1 MTDPAKQQKLKIN
14 ELLTQ
19 LRSGEEN
26 KISKAL
32 KSLQVHGEA
41 NVIHPILEIW
51 TNGVNEKNEKEI
63 IEFLSSLKD
72 SYAAAPIMEAVN
84 SNKYKAIRQ
93 PLLNTIW
100 NTKVDFSEYLSD
112 FVKIATKGDFMD
124 ALECLTI
131 IENLEGPFLE
141 EDLLESQV
149 YLSEYA
155 ENRKSTEDTKAK
167 LISELAIQLKDLEQN
182 LEG

>member
-14 ELLTQ
+14 ELLIQ
-19 LRSGEEN
+19 LRSGEEST
-26 KISKAL
+26 ISKAL
-32 KSLQVHGEA
+32 KGLQIHGEA
-41 NVIHPILEIW
+41 KVIHPMLDVWVE
-51 TNGVNEKNEKEI
+51 GLSDKNEKEVL
-63 IEFLSSLKD
+63 EFLSSLKD
-72 SYAAAPIMEAVN
+72 SYAAEPIMEAIHN
-84 SNKYKAIRQ
+84 NKYKTIRQ

-100 NTKVDFSEYLSD
+100 NTKVDFSEYLAD
-112 FVKIATKGDFMD
+112 FVQIATQGDFMD

-141 EDLLESQV
+141 EDLLEAQV

-155 ENRKSTEDTKAK
+155 ENRKSTDDTKAK
-167 LISELAIQLKDLEQN
+167 LISEMAIQFKDLEQN